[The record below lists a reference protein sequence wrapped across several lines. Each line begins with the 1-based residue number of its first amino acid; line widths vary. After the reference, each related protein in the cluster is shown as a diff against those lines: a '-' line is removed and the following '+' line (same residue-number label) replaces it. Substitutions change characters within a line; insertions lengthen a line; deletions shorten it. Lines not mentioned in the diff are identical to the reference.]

1 MPVYIVGT
9 RNPVPRPGLPEDFI
23 ITKPAFIKAHI
34 KAGNFMRSVVDAAVN
49 GLILAVH
56 KPVMTRAVHLN
67 KLALTRPLVA
77 RFMLLLF
84 FSRPGARRFDPGI
97 RKHLPDHMVRK
108 LKTVINREVFTEGR
122 ERRIRPE
129 LPIEPDNFCTKRVRV
144 FLSLIS
150 KTGMAIDECSLA
162 LFQIFVFEDEHRLR
176 GKI

>member
-1 MPVYIVGT
+1 MPVDVIRD
-9 RNPVPRPGLPEDFI
+9 RNAVASPGLPEDFI
-23 ITKPAFIKAHI
+23 ITKPALIKAHI
-34 KAGNFMRSVVDAAVN
+34 KAGNFMRSVVDTAVN

-56 KPVMTRAVHLN
+56 KPVMTRSVHLN
-67 KLALTRPLVA
+67 KLTLTRPLVA

-84 FSRPGARRFDPGI
+84 FSRPGARRLDPSI

-122 ERRIRPE
+122 KRRIRPE

-150 KTGMAIDECSLA
+150 KTGMAIDESSVA
-162 LFQIFVFEDEHRLR
+162 LFQIFVFEDEHGLR